1 MSLERNTKQKTV
13 VFDIVNKLDHPSA
26 EQVYKL
32 AFAKCPSISKATVYR
47 ILNGLV
53 EQGRLR
59 RFSFPDNA
67 DRYDITTK
75 MHGHLI
81 CVDCGRVDDAVLK
94 NGEEVECVDSKYKI
108 LSQTLVFTGVC
119 PKCLAERNL
128 QK

>member
-1 MSLERNTKQKTV
+1 MSSERNTKQKKV
-13 VFDIVNKLDHPSA
+13 VLDAVNKLDHPSA

-32 AFAKCPSISKATVYR
+32 AFAQCPSISKATVYR
-47 ILNGLV
+47 ILNGLTQ
-53 EQGRLR
+53 QGKLR

-81 CVDCGRVDDAVLK
+81 CVSCGRVEDACLK
-94 NGEEVECVDSKYKI
+94 NEAMLDCVDTQYEI
-108 LSQTLVFTGVC
+108 LSQTLVFAGVC
-119 PKCLAERNL
+119 PECKTERNI

>member
-1 MSLERNTKQKTV
+1 MSAERNTKQKTV
-13 VFDIVNKLDHPSA
+13 VLDAVNKLEHPSA
-26 EQVYKL
+26 EQVYQL

-53 EQGRLR
+53 EQGKLR

-81 CVDCGRVDDAVLK
+81 CVDCGRVDDAMLK
-94 NGEEVECVDSKYKI
+94 GGEEVECVDTAYKI

-119 PKCLAERNL
+119 PKCLSERKI
-128 QK
+128 Q

>member
-1 MSLERNTKQKTV
+1 MSTERNTKQKMV
-13 VFDIVNKLDHPSA
+13 VLDAVNKLDHPSA

-81 CVDCGRVDDAVLK
+81 CVDCGRVDDAMLK
-94 NGEEVECVDSKYKI
+94 EGQEVECVGTKYKI

-119 PKCLAERNL
+119 PECLSERKM
-128 QK
+128 Q